1 MTPHVFV
8 TCGDLTRLACDAWL
22 VPTDESLFVGT
33 AWRGAAGH
41 PGAAPVGWS
50 GTGLRAFAEAGKA
63 TDTRL
68 RVWTDVGADRGE
80 GVDWFVEAARQF
92 VHVAADALKAGAAEP
107 GTPGAPRGRARPLV
121 ALPVV
126 GSGFGGGAD
135 KTGEIVAA
143 ISASWRWIVT
153 ISPVRSTGTI
163 STHQVAP

>member
-50 GTGLRAFAEAGKA
+50 GTGLRAFAEAAKA
-63 TDTRL
+63 TDARL
-68 RVWTDVGADRGE
+68 RVWTNVGADRGE
-80 GVDWFVEAARQF
+80 GVDWFAEAARQ
-92 VHVAADALKAGAAEP
+92 HVAADALKARAAEP

-121 ALPVV
+121 ALPVG

-135 KTGEIVAA
+135 KMEIVAA
-143 ISASWRWIVT
+143 ISAYRGAGS
-153 ISPVRSTGTI
+153 SRSRR
-163 STHQVAP
+163 